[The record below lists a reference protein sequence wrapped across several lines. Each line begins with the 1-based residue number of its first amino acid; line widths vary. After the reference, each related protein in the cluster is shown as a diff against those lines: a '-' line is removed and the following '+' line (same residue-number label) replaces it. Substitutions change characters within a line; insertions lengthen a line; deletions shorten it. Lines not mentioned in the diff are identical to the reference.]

1 MKKLRVAQIG
11 TGHDHASAVFETL
24 YGMRDRVEPVAWC
37 IPEDDRN
44 AFQGSRLSHYHDLPK
59 LTPEEILQP
68 GFVDAVTV
76 ETQDIRLTK
85 YALMALEA
93 GIPVHMDKPGAP
105 DRASFAAMC
114 DLAKKKELPLSVG
127 YMYRFNPALQR
138 LFGMLEAGELGRV
151 LYVNAEMSGCE
162 DAWKRAWLGDY
173 PGGFM
178 YFLGCHLVDLI
189 YRLQGEPLEVVPLNT
204 ASGLEGIETTD
215 CGFAAFRYER
225 GTSFARA
232 TGAEHG
238 GAMRRNIAV
247 ICEKGTFVLSPT
259 EYLASTEPGASV
271 DYLKTDFTLI
281 TDPAWRAVGK
291 RETTPVYH
299 RYDAM
304 LRHFFD
310 RVEGL
315 EETVYTPDYEK
326 KLHDLL
332 LRACGH

>member
-11 TGHDHASAVFETL
+11 TGHDHASAVFEAL
-24 YGMRDRVEPVAWC
+24 YAMEDRVEPVAWC
-37 IPEDDRN
+37 IPEDDHN
-44 AFQGSRLSHYHDLPK
+44 AFHGSRLRHYHDLPK
-59 LTPEEILQP
+59 LTPEEILRP

-76 ETQDIRLTK
+76 ETEDLRLTK
-85 YALMALEA
+85 YATMALEA

-114 DLAKKKELPLSVG
+114 DLAKKKDLPLSIG

-138 LFGMLEAGELGRV
+138 LFGMLEAGELGKV
-151 LYVNAEMSGCE
+151 LYVNAEMSGRSG
-162 DAWKRAWLGDY
+162 AWKRAWLGDY

-204 ASGLEGIETTD
+204 VSGLDGVDTTD

-232 TGAEHG
+232 TAVEYG
-238 GAMRRNIAV
+238 GAMRRNVAV
-247 ICEKGTFVLSPT
+247 VCEKGTFMLSPT
-259 EYLASTEPGASV
+259 EYLASNEPGASV
-271 DYLKTDFTLI
+271 DFLKTDYFCI
-281 TDPAWRAVGK
+281 TDSAWRAEGV
-291 RETTPVYH
+291 RETTPVYN

-304 LRHFFD
+304 LRHFLD

-315 EETVYTPDYEK
+315 KEPVYTPDYENN
-326 KLHDLL
+326 LHDLL
-332 LRACGH
+332 LRACGS